1 MKGPIETNACY
12 KEYSIVVLLL
22 SMHARLIL
30 KGSFFM
36 IEKKSQFVEIIEIQ
50 MKTIVFR
57 KYFTT
62 KIRKKRKGKIILGQ
76 KNKKI
81 HYY

>member
-1 MKGPIETNACY
+1 
-12 KEYSIVVLLL
+12 
-22 SMHARLIL
+22 
-30 KGSFFM
+30 M